1 MKHTYLLIIAF
12 TFSIVLKA
20 QNNTSDQ
27 KRYVI
32 VKSTFDFLK
41 QVDRYKT
48 SSFTK
53 FLFQKA
59 GFDTYLD
66 NEDLPEDLYRNKC
79 KALVVDVKDKSN
91 LFYTKNYI
99 KLTDCN
105 DRLFYTSEK
114 GSSKL
119 KKYDRVYI
127 ESIRNAFSTIENL
140 DSIYHAFSLKVTN
153 LRKKKKQQK
162 ELNFAEVM
170 PSKSDISNKPK
181 MISNPIVSSSTN
193 TNDTLEKEKY
203 SRLYAQ
209 EIEKGYQLIDSKS
222 SVIFVVMKTND
233 EGKFIIKDKNGI
245 LTNRGDHWIAEYYND
260 DIFITESYQITF

>member
-1 MKHTYLLIIAF
+1 MSL
-12 TFSIVLKA
+12 TFSVVLRA

-59 GFDTYLD
+59 GFETYLD
-66 NEDLPEDLYRNKC
+66 NEDLPEYLYRNKC
-79 KALVVDVKDKSN
+79 KAMVVDVKDKST
-91 LFYTKNYI
+91 LFFTKNYI
-99 KLTDCN
+99 ELTDCN
-105 DRLFYTSEK
+105 NRLFYTSEK

-140 DSIYHAFSLKVTN
+140 DSIYAAFFSKVSKLKKD
-153 LRKKKKQQK
+153 KKNQK
-162 ELNFAEVM
+162 ESNLEKSISSKTDEPKKPKITPKTTV
-170 PSKSDISNKPK
+170 PSKTIAHDI
-181 MISNPIVSSSTN
+181 
-193 TNDTLEKEKY
+193 LEKERY
-203 SRLYAQ
+203 SLLYAQ
-209 EIEKGYQLIDSKS
+209 EMEKGYQLVDSKS
-222 SVIFVVMKTND
+222 SIIFVVMKTND
-233 EGKFIIKDKNGI
+233 DGKFIIKDKNGI
-245 LTNRGDHWIAEYYND
+245 LTNKGDHWVAEYYNG
-260 DIFITESYQITF
+260 DIFVTESYHIKF